1 MARCA
6 QEQPY
11 QDIPKDTLKQILIE
25 ANKRRFSPAVQND
38 FNVWDNSRWF
48 AIVVDRMHAQLLTEF
63 GYADNL
69 AWAISQ
75 LYTARWRFREDKEMN
90 DFFNTLIHVQMDFTG
105 DGPLQVNDLAPSV
118 PLVDLNGSA
127 TSLDIF
133 ISNAKKEGIPLV
145 IFAGSWT

>member
-1 MARCA
+1 MARC
-6 QEQPY
+6 EQKC
-11 QDIPKDTLKQILIE
+11 QDIPKDTLKQILTE
-25 ANKRRFSPAVQND
+25 ANKRRFSPAVQKD

-48 AIVVDRMHAQLLTEF
+48 AVVVDRMHAQLLTEF
-63 GYADNL
+63 GYEENL
-69 AWAISQ
+69 NWAITQ
-75 LYTARWRFREDKEMN
+75 LYAARWRFREDEEMN
-90 DFFNTLIHVQMDFTG
+90 DFFSTLIHVQMDFTG